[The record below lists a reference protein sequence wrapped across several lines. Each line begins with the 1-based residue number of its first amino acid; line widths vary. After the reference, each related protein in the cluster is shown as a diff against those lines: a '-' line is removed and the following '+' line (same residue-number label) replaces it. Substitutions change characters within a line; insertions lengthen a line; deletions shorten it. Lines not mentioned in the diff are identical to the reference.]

1 MDEENL
7 KDKYERTFGFLNAI
21 IEFGVLL
28 VQTLIFIPFVILCG
42 IFLLSIP
49 ALVLI
54 FAFQLPIF
62 ASIYVFLVYGGVG
75 AYSVHRYLTRHDR
88 DNDSTDGRS
97 VYDDDDHIPSFS
109 SIRRR

>member
-1 MDEENL
+1 MDENDL
-7 KDKYERTFGFLNAI
+7 RDKYERTFGFLNAI

-28 VQTLIFIPFVILCG
+28 LQTLIVIPTAIILG
-42 IFLLSIP
+42 IFFLSIP
-49 ALVLI
+49 ALILI
-54 FAFQLPIF
+54 FAFQLPLY

-88 DNDSTDGRS
+88 DDDSTDGRS
-97 VYDDDDHIPSFS
+97 VYDDDDHIPSYS